1 MLHHVGKFIEKIPAE
16 KINLYSDAQLD
27 MLWYIMDLTCVS
39 RFVTPDTFK
48 AFLIRFF
55 LIRDK
60 KTEDYALELLDDEL
74 LVDGFIG
81 ETYFSLSIGDLVNLI
96 GFSSSNAR
104 YHVKGDIEEF
114 FDFFKF
120 KTPNVDFFQN
130 EKGGKIQNVITED
143 ALVYAL
149 MGLKHLLKLNH
160 CSLKFRDNLKEISK
174 ENMKFAF
181 DMADVI
187 IKRLPPNVFSNY
199 ENMYPD
205 VIKENKEFHK
215 EKDMIRFDIQTDIDR
230 DSLAS
235 IYDLIAPKEKAN
247 QFRKL
252 GYDSDLMIDLSWHNE
267 HIVFAY
273 GIKHGLIQLS
283 DDIYSLINNVDPL
296 LDIDYEMIKGEDGE
310 MYTTRQ
316 IYEYWDMEKWID
328 MLS

>member
-1 MLHHVGKFIEKIPAE
+1 MVGA
-16 KINLYSDAQLD
+16 
-27 MLWYIMDLTCVS
+27 
-39 RFVTPDTFK
+39 FV
-48 AFLIRFF
+48 
-55 LIRDK
+55 
-60 KTEDYALELLDDEL
+60 
-74 LVDGFIG
+74 V
-81 ETYFSLSIGDLVNLI
+81 VVI

-114 FDFFKF
+114 CDFFKF

>member
-1 MLHHVGKFIEKIPAE
+1 MLHHVGKFTDKIPAE

-27 MLWYIMDLTCVS
+27 MLWYIMDLTRVS

-48 AFLIRFF
+48 AFLIRIF

-60 KTEDYALELLDDEL
+60 KIEDYALELIDNEL

-114 FDFFKF
+114 IDLFKF

-160 CSLKFRDNLKEISK
+160 CTLKFRDNLKEISK

-187 IKRLPPNVFSNY
+187 VKRLPPNVFSNY

-230 DSLAS
+230 DILAS
-235 IYDLIAPKEKAN
+235 IYDFIAPKEKTN

-273 GIKHGLIQLS
+273 GVKHGLIQLS
-283 DDIYSLINNVDPL
+283 YDIYSLINNVDPL

-328 MLS
+328 KLP